1 MYMIYIIWS
10 LISLEIC
17 FPASFLVE
25 RITGSKCMKPE
36 WSGDYL
42 KIIKTNCNT
51 HDSSQHWIWTR
62 NNQLMHVDT
71 LQCLERGPRYYR
83 FSHYWYLVLG
93 KCISTGTKQRW
104 KCQDN
109 VNFLLIKWPLLMY
122 LDNSNKYI
130 YGDDNLKTNQWKNW
144 RRFSSNQNLCSK
156 GKFI

>member
-1 MYMIYIIWS
+1 MS

-17 FPASFLVE
+17 FSASFLVE

-36 WSGDYL
+36 LVSGKYYY
-42 KIIKTNCNT
+42 IIKTNCNT

-71 LQCLERGPRYYR
+71 LQCLERGPRYLPA
-83 FSHYWYLVLG
+83 SDYWYLVLG
-93 KCISTGTKQRW
+93 ECVSTDTKQRW
-104 KCQDN
+104 QCQGN
-109 VNFLLIKWPLLMY
+109 ANFLSIKWNLLMY